1 MNQTL
6 YTIMLIY
13 CIASIVYILFLIYQK
28 IKKVPSFE
36 EMLKDNDTLITKY
49 KELKKTRTIVF
60 IIGLLIGFAYIL
72 LFENESK
79 PPIVQPNMSLKNV
92 SIKDIQVI
100 N

>member
-1 MNQTL
+1 
-6 YTIMLIY
+6 MLIY

-36 EMLKDNDTLITKY
+36 EMLKDNDTLMTKY